1 MTHKHLRE
9 VRPAH
14 LILSPLLIGIY
25 IKGPM
30 FWLTIP
36 TQPKSV
42 GLGRTNFRDSLN
54 EQIIPVKSL
63 SLTQR
68 MVGAVRLHISYNFV
82 TLHYHVG
89 IGTHSSSTSA
99 GNILSQDS
107 LSIPVFRISRWSALR
122 YGKQF

>member
-1 MTHKHLRE
+1 MIHKHLRQ
-9 VRPAH
+9 VWPAQ
-14 LILSPLLIGIY
+14 IALSSLLIRVY
-25 IKGPM
+25 VKGPM

-63 SLTQR
+63 SLTQS
-68 MVGAVRLHISYNFV
+68 MIGTVRLNIPNNLA

-89 IGTHSSSTSA
+89 IGTHSSSSCVPA
-99 GNILSQDS
+99 NIVSHS
-107 LSIPVFRISRWSALR
+107 
-122 YGKQF
+122 